1 MTDYQPIDL
10 SLIAAPDV
18 VETIEYETILADL
31 KADFQTRYPE
41 FSADTL
47 ESDPV
52 IKLLETAAYR
62 ETILRQR
69 VNDGARAVMLAT
81 ATGSTLDTIGG
92 DFELVREVIDPGDPD
107 ALPPIASTY
116 ETDDR
121 FRFRIQLSWAR
132 TSTAGPDD
140 AYLYHVVNADP
151 RIPVVNNKA
160 GVSIASPNPVEVEI
174 TIMSTDPTGIPD
186 QDLLDVVTAA
196 LADRK
201 VRPLTDQVTVAAAT
215 KVDYTVTATLE
226 IYDGPD
232 KAVVLQNSI
241 TSVTAFCAAQRLL
254 GEPVTIDGL
263 HKALRVDGVRKVNLT
278 APAADVATTSIEF
291 PNATAI
297 TVTEAA

>member
-1 MTDYQPIDL
+1 MSDYQPIDL

-18 VETIEYETILADL
+18 VETIEYEAILADY
-31 KADFQTRYPE
+31 KSEYQERYPE

-52 IKLLETAAYR
+52 IKLLEVGAYR
-62 ETILRQR
+62 EMGMRQR
-69 VNDGARAVMLAT
+69 VNDGTRAVMLAT

-92 DFELVREVIDPGDPD
+92 DFELLREVIDPGDPD
-107 ALPPIASTY
+107 ALPPIAPTY
-116 ETDDR
+116 ESDDR
-121 FRFRIQLSWAR
+121 FRFRLQLSWAR

-140 AYLYHVVNADP
+140 AYLYHVINADP
-151 RIPVVNNKA
+151 RIPVVNNKP
-160 GVSIASPNPVEVEI
+160 GVKVTSPGPVQVVI
-174 TIMSTDPTGIPD
+174 TIMSTDPSGLPD
-186 QDLLDVVTAA
+186 QDLLDVITAA
-196 LADRK
+196 LTDRK

-215 KVDYTVTATLE
+215 RIDYAVTATLE

-241 TSVTAFCAAQRLL
+241 TSVTAFCAGQRVL

-278 APAADVATTSIEF
+278 APVADVTTTKTQF

-297 TVTEAA
+297 DVTEAV